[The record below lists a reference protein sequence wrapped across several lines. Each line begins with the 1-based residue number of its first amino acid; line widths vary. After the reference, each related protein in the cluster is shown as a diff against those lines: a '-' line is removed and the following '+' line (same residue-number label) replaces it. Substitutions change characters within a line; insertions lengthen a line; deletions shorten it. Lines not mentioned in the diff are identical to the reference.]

1 MWKYQFR
8 PYGSSQHIQLVN
20 NCGQPDQIY
29 VLIWQ
34 YNWEICDCKIFY
46 GYVIL
51 NPTKFPDNG
60 SGEDALAN
68 GGSSRIKKSKMISLP
83 SPKTQ
88 QKVSSY
94 IRKNMHYHN
103 ESFTKYIL
111 MIVLSFLFKFD
122 ITRALTFSVSLLHDD
137 RLGFKKRMS
146 KTFLSQCLKKL

>member
-1 MWKYQFR
+1 MRINCVWKYQFR

-88 QKVSSY
+88 QKVSCY
-94 IRKNMHYHN
+94 IRKNMFHPCNSRLIQSVYWCDL
-103 ESFTKYIL
+103 FTFIIYAKSHFK
-111 MIVLSFLFKFD
+111 VDFL
-122 ITRALTFSVSLLHDD
+122 
-137 RLGFKKRMS
+137 
-146 KTFLSQCLKKL
+146 